1 MWYLLQYFIN
11 DLLQNK
17 LDSLNLH
24 ENPDGK
30 LKIASDL

>member
-1 MWYLLQYFIN
+1 MWYLLQYFTN
-11 DLLQNK
+11 DLVQNK

-30 LKIASDL
+30 MKIASDL